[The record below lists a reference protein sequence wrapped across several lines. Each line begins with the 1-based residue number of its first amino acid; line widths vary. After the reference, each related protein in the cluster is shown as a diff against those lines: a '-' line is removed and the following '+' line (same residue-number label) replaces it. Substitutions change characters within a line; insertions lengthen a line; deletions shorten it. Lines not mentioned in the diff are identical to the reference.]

1 MLDVIPEALRASL
14 APRGTLDRLA
24 ALTARLL
31 AVPIVI
37 LSLEDDDISANAG
50 TADAGAWA
58 MAVTS
63 LDVQR
68 VTSELPDPR
77 LLALPTVAGEYFA
90 FHAAEPIVTAEGW
103 GLGAISVMGEQA
115 RVLSSTERDLLRDV
129 ADIAAEH
136 AELQRAARRLASTEM
151 ALQQVSRRVV
161 AVTGQSFFKSLVL
174 ELARVLDVDYVF
186 VAEMTDDGQRARVLA
201 LSVDGTLVDGV
212 EYPLPGSPCQEVI
225 ATGLCVHPHGVRAA
239 FPDDRM
245 LQDLQVESYLGV
257 RLCCP
262 EGDRIGWLAVMDRE
276 EIENVYLAQAMLRL
290 FADRAGAEIYRQQT
304 EADLRRANQ
313 ELARRVASAGALI
326 AR

>member
-1 MLDVIPEALRASL
+1 MIDVIPQAPPLR

-31 AVPIVI
+31 AVPIAI
-37 LSLEDDDISANAG
+37 LSLGDDDVRSGAG
-50 TADAGAWA
+50 SLESGEWA

-63 LDVQR
+63 
-68 VTSELPDPR
+68 PDIHRITTTLTDPH
-77 LLALPTVAGEYFA
+77 LLTLPTVVDQLFA
-90 FHAAEPIVTAEGW
+90 FHAAEPIVTARGW
-103 GLGAISVMGEQA
+103 ALGAVSVMGDQP
-115 RVLSSTERDLLRDV
+115 RTLSETERDALRDI

-136 AELQRAARRLASTEM
+136 AELQRAARRLAGTEM

-161 AVTGQSFFKSLVL
+161 AVTGQGFFESLVL

-186 VAEMTDDGQRARVLA
+186 VAEVTDDGQRARVLA

-225 ATGLCVHPHGVRAA
+225 ATGLCEHPHGVRAA

-276 EIENVYLAQAMLRL
+276 EIENVYLAQAMLHL

-304 EADLRRANQ
+304 EADLRRGNA
-313 ELARRVASAGALI
+313 ELLRRLAVSEVLVP
-326 AR
+326 R